1 MITLNNL
8 QLETFIHVADVG
20 SFNKAAENLYI
31 SPPAIIKQI
40 NAMEAELGVS
50 LFVRTHRGLILT
62 DAGNTFYKDAVY
74 LVQYFK
80 GSVERAKKAA
90 EKNDHILKIGT
101 SPMTPG
107 QFLIDLW
114 PQIHSYLPDMKFQLV
129 PFENT
134 PENAKEIQRA
144 FGQNIDLVVGV
155 WDNDYLNERGCDAT
169 FLSDEPLR
177 IAVPVRHRLATK
189 DILTMND
196 LEGETLMM
204 IRRNWNSYIDTV
216 RDHLKNEYPGIHI
229 ETFDFYGTEA
239 YNQCELNN
247 HLIMTID
254 RWKDVH
260 PLLKVVPVQ
269 WDYTMLFG
277 ILHAKEPSENVS
289 KFLDAIEQVIH
300 SDN

>member
-1 MITLNNL
+1 MNNL
-8 QLETFIHVADVG
+8 QLETFIHVADMG
-20 SFNKAAENLYI
+20 SFNKAAEDLYI
-31 SPPAIIKQI
+31 SPPAVIKQI
-40 NAMEAELGVS
+40 NAMEAELEVS
-50 LFVRTHRGLILT
+50 LFVRTHRGLVLT
-62 DAGNTFYKDAVY
+62 DAGKSFYKDATY
-74 LVQYFK
+74 LLQYFK
-80 GSVERAKKAA
+80 GSVERAKTAA

-114 PQIHSYLPDMKFQLV
+114 PQIHPYLPDMKFQLV

-144 FGQNIDLVVGV
+144 FGRIIDLVVGV
-155 WDNDYLNERGCDAT
+155 LDDDYLEERGCAAT
-169 FLSDEPLR
+169 FLSDEPLC
-177 IAVPVRHRLATK
+177 IAVPVRHRLSGK
-189 DILTMND
+189 EILTMED
-196 LEGETLMM
+196 LEGESLML
-204 IRRNWNSYIDTV
+204 IKRHWNSYIDVV
-216 RDHLKNEYPGIHI
+216 RDHLVSDYPGIHI

-269 WDYTMLFG
+269 WDYTIPFG
-277 ILHAKEPSENVS
+277 ILHAQEPSENVL
-289 KFLDAIEQVIH
+289 KFLDAIENVIH
-300 SDN
+300 K

>member
-1 MITLNNL
+1 MNNL
-8 QLETFIHVADVG
+8 QLETFMHVVDAG
-20 SFNKAAENLYI
+20 SFNKAAEDLYI
-31 SPPAIIKQI
+31 SAPAVIKQI
-40 NAMEAELGVS
+40 NAMEVELGIS
-50 LFVRTHRGLILT
+50 LFVRTHRGLVLT
-62 DAGNTFYKDAVY
+62 DAGKSFYKDAVY

-90 EKNDHILKIGT
+90 EKNTHILKIGT

-114 PQIHSYLPDMKFQLV
+114 PQIHPYLPDMKFQLV

-144 FGQNIDLVVGV
+144 FGQTIDLVVGV
-155 WDNDYLNERGCDAT
+155 WDEHYLNERGCDAT

-189 DILTMND
+189 DILTMDD

-204 IRRNWNSYIDTV
+204 IHRNWNSYFDNV

-247 HLIMTID
+247 NLIMTID

-260 PLLKVVPVQ
+260 PLLRVIPVQ
-269 WDYTMLFG
+269 WDYTMPFG
-277 ILHAKEPSENVS
+277 ILHAKEPSESVS
-289 KFLDAIEQVIH
+289 KFLKVIEQVVY
-300 SDN
+300 SNN